1 MRIGNSR
8 SYLIIYPI
16 ASCHNCRDVAS
27 ESVSVAVPARET
39 ITTHNQQGYRRIDP
53 CTISFHS
60 FKYRDVDATAEQL
73 IGRSRRVTRRSNN
86 PDGKHT
92 HKIKLNMDSRRFPQ
106 NHVPLSC
113 PMCRRARARQDLTS
127 LASAGAS
134 HARHRSHAEAPGA
147 AVLHRPDKSAAGRC

>member
-27 ESVSVAVPARET
+27 ESVSAAVPARE
-39 ITTHNQQGYRRIDP
+39 THNQQGYRRIDP

-60 FKYRDVDATAEQL
+60 FKYRDVDTTAGQL

-92 HKIKLNMDSRRFPQ
+92 HKFKLNMDSRRFSL
-106 NHVPLSC
+106 NHVPFSC
-113 PMCRRARARQDLTS
+113 LTCRRARARQDLTS

-134 HARHRSHAEAPGA
+134 HARYRKPCRGSGCC
-147 AVLHRPDKSAAGRC
+147 SAASTRQVCCRRR